1 MADKTIGELP
11 VADHLD
17 DESLLVV
24 EQQSQAR
31 SIKGILI
38 RKFARESAE
47 GQVEEAKRA
56 AEAAA
61 KSATN
66 AAGSAQTAQQYS
78 GKPPKPQNGTW
89 WIWNANTGKYED
101 TGIKSILSIV
111 KSYPSVTD
119 MWIDYNNMSEGD
131 LVIIAT
137 STEEIDNSKLY
148 VHAPSGWVYLSDLS
162 GLQGVGIAN
171 ITRTGGNH
179 APGTVDT
186 YTVTLTDGSSYE
198 FTVLNGPVGPQG
210 PQGIQGETGPKGEQG
225 IQGPPGPAGAP
236 GGAVVETT
244 GAYCFS
250 VDENGHLILHYT
262 GDEAPD
268 FHIDE
273 TDGHLYL
280 NID

>member
-31 SIKGILI
+31 SIKGFLI

-47 GQVEEAKRA
+47 GQVEEAKKSA
-56 AEAAA
+56 DAAA
-61 KSATN
+61 KSAAN

-89 WIWNANTGKYED
+89 WVWNASSGKYED
-101 TGIKSILSIV
+101 TGVKSVLSIV
-111 KSYPSVTD
+111 KSYPSTD
-119 MWIDYNNMSEGD
+119 EMWADYDNMTEGD

-148 VHAPSGWVYLSDLS
+148 VHAASGWVYLSDLS

-171 ITRTGGNH
+171 IAWTGGNH
-179 APGTVDT
+179 APGTADT

-198 FTVLNGPVGPQG
+198 FRVFNGETGPQG
-210 PQGIQGETGPKGEQG
+210 PQGVQGETGPKGPQG

>member
-47 GQVEEAKRA
+47 GQVEEAKKSA
-56 AEAAA
+56 DAAA
-61 KSATN
+61 KSAAN

-119 MWIDYNNMSEGD
+119 MWLDYDNMAEGD
-131 LVIIAT
+131 LVIIA
-137 STEEIDNSKLY
+137 STPDDEDNSKLF
-148 VHAPSGWVYLSDLS
+148 VHSSSGWVYLSDLS

-171 ITRTGGNH
+171 IAWTDGSH
-179 APGTVDT
+179 APGTIDT
-186 YTVTLTDGSSYE
+186 YTITLTDSKTFP

-210 PQGIQGETGPKGEQG
+210 PKGEQGEPGPQGAQGIQGQP
-225 IQGPPGPAGAP
+225 GPPGPP
-236 GGAVVETT
+236 GGAAVETT

-268 FHIDE
+268 FYINE

-280 NID
+280 NIA